1 MVQLTNND
9 LNKTVYVHPTAL
21 EKERQWRIVDAS
33 WKTLG
38 KLAVEIARKLCGK
51 DNVHYC
57 DFWDCGDYVVVTNVE
72 KVAVTGNKLE
82 DKIYYK
88 HTQWRGHL
96 KKITLG
102 TLLKKHPRRVL
113 EFAVRGMLPKNK
125 LRKKRLKRLKLIVGD
140 THNYTD
146 KELKELSV

>member
-1 MVQLTNND
+1 MVQLTGND
-9 LNKTVYVHPTAL
+9 LNKTVYIHPTAL
-21 EKERQWRIVDAS
+21 DADRKRWIVDAS

-51 DNVHYC
+51 DSVHYC
-57 DFWDCGDYVVVTNVE
+57 DFWDCGDYVVVTNAE
-72 KVAVTGNKLE
+72 KIAVTGNKLA

-102 TLLKKHPRRVL
+102 TLLKKHPKRVL

-140 THNYTD
+140 VHTYTD
-146 KELKELSV
+146 KDLKELNI

>member
-9 LNKTVYVHPTAL
+9 LNKTVYVHPTVL
-21 EKERQWRIVDAS
+21 EENRQRWIVDATG
-33 WKTLG
+33 KTLG

-51 DNVHYC
+51 DTVHYC

-72 KVAVTGNKLE
+72 KIAVTGNKLE
-82 DKIYYK
+82 DKKYYK

-96 KKITLG
+96 KEVNLG
-102 TLLKKHPRRVL
+102 TLLKKHPGRVM

-125 LRKKRLKRLKLIVGD
+125 LRKKRLKRLKLIVGNIH
-140 THNYTD
+140 TYTD
-146 KELKELSV
+146 KDLKELSV